1 MRRSKTYN
9 ARRSTTRIRLGRM
22 NVRRLALLA
31 ALLLFACA
39 LGATDIFR
47 PLRHTHAHA
56 ATRGQ
61 ASARQ
66 TNVAPQNI
74 WQEIG
79 KGAAATQAQRQSL
92 PRAYRTLRLNRAGLG
107 ELLRQAPLEFSAA
120 ARDTETVVALP
131 LPDGSLSRFRIEE
144 SAIMEPDLAARF
156 PTIKTYRGQGLDDTT
171 ATTRFD
177 WTPAGLHAIILSA
190 HGTFYLEPY
199 AAGDNATYL
208 AYAHQDIADETGA
221 LACAVTEAEQTEA
234 IKRASAHESSFTPRV
249 ASGANLRTYRLAVA
263 ATAEYTQTYGGG
275 TVDGALS
282 AITTTI
288 NLVDA
293 IYERDAAI
301 RLVLIAGETSIIF
314 TDTTTDGYTTDNV
327 GALINEN
334 PTKLNSVIGA
344 GSYDIGHVFDGRL
357 LSGGAFSFQGQAGIG
372 VVCTASKG
380 RGATIFR
387 SVFPSDI
394 IAYYIVAHEMGH
406 QFGATHTFNANIGDC
421 GNQRT
426 ASTAYEPGT
435 GTTIMGYRFN
445 CGSEDLRS
453 SDTYFHNASL
463 EQIVNYTTTGGG
475 SICPTLTA
483 TGNNPPVV
491 DAGASYTIPARTPFK
506 LTGAGSDANGDA
518 LTYTW
523 EEFDLGPSSPP
534 DADDGARPIFRSFA
548 PATNPART
556 FPQLSDIL
564 TNIQTFGE
572 SLPTTT
578 RTMNFRITA
587 RDNRAGGGGIGSA
600 ATQVNVRAD
609 SGPFT
614 VTAPATNVNWAG
626 NTLQP
631 VTWNVANTTSAPV
644 SCANVRILV
653 STDGGLTFPY
663 FTNSTP
669 NDGTE
674 NILVPNVPTTTA
686 RVKVEAVGN
695 IFFDISDANFT
706 ILNNPCS
713 YTLSATSQMF
723 FSSGGTGSVNI
734 TTSSNCAWTATSNA
748 DWITITAGAA
758 GSGNGTVSYTVAS
771 NSGGPARTGTI
782 SIAGQTFTVM
792 QSVGCTYAV
801 SAPVSNFPAQ
811 GGQGVLN
818 MTAGP
823 TCQWRVTS
831 LASWIT
837 ITAGSSGTGNGTINF
852 TVAPN
857 PGLARSGQILHT
869 DDSFITI
876 SQAAGAATTVG
887 FESTAFTAN
896 EGDGRATITV
906 FRNGDKSGV
915 TSVGYMTVDDPA
927 AVRCDTVNGTAYARC
942 DYATTIDTLT
952 FAPGEVTK
960 SFTIPLIDDA
970 HVEGSETVRLKL
982 FNPVGA
988 ALDLWSDVPLTIND
1002 NDKTGAANPIFTTPF
1017 FVRQHYLD
1025 FLAREPEPTEPWS
1038 NILNN
1043 CANVNNT
1050 DPTSPSAACDRITVS
1065 GAFFGSPEFL
1075 SKGVYTIV
1083 FYRAAFNRLPTYA
1096 EFAPDLRSVTGATAA
1111 ETNAKRAAFADN
1123 FVLRAEFVSQ
1133 YGALANGNYVSAL
1146 LGRYSLTQVTT
1157 PDPQQPDGTVKVTLT
1172 SADLVSR
1179 LNNSTLTRAQVLR
1192 AIVQSD
1198 EVTLQREATTAFV
1211 AAQYYGYLRRTPDV
1225 GGFNGWVNYLSAHPG
1240 DFRTMVNG
1248 FMNSIE
1254 YRLRFGAGQ

>member
-1 MRRSKTYN
+1 MRRSKT
-9 ARRSTTRIRLGRM
+9 R
-22 NVRRLALLA
+22 NVWRLALLA
-31 ALLLFACA
+31 VFVGA
-39 LGATDIFR
+39 LGATFNFR
-47 PLRHTHAHA
+47 SDDSVRAHA
-56 ATRGQ
+56 AAHRHVGAGQ
-61 ASARQ
+61 TKTALE
-66 TNVAPQNI
+66 NV

-79 KGAAATQAQRQSL
+79 KDAAAKQAQRQTL
-92 PRAYRTLRLNRAGLG
+92 PRAYRTLHLNRAGLA
-107 ELLRQAPLEFSAA
+107 ELLRQTPLEFSAA
-120 ARDTETVVALP
+120 ARSTETVVALP
-131 LPDGSLSRFRIEE
+131 RADGALSRFRIEE
-144 SAIMEPDLAARF
+144 SAIMEPALAARY
-156 PTIKTYRGQGLDDTT
+156 PALKTYRGQGLDDPT

-190 HGTFYLEPY
+190 HGTDYIEPY
-199 AAGDNATYL
+199 TVGDNATYL
-208 AYAHQDIADETGA
+208 AYAHQDMADETGA
-221 LACAVTEAEQTEA
+221 LACAVTEAEQTQA
-234 IKRASAHESSFTPRV
+234 SKRAGAPAQESSFTPSV
-249 ASGANLRTYRLAVA
+249 VSGANLRSYRLAVA

-288 NLVDA
+288 NLVNA

-334 PTKLNSVIGA
+334 PTKLNNVIGA

-357 LSGGAFSFQGQAGIG
+357 NSGGFSFQGQAGIG
-372 VVCTASKG
+372 VVCTANKG
-380 RGATIFR
+380 RGVTIFR
-387 SVFPSDI
+387 SVSPANI

-421 GNQRT
+421 GIQR
-426 ASTAYEPGT
+426 AVATAYEPGT

-463 EQIVNYTTTGGG
+463 EQIVNYTTTGSG
-475 SICPTLTA
+475 SGCPTLTA
-483 TGNNPPVV
+483 TGNSPPVV

-506 LTGAGSDANGDA
+506 LTATSDDANGTFSGR
-518 LTYTW
+518 TYTW

-548 PATNPART
+548 PAINPART

-564 TNIQTFGE
+564 TNAQTFGE

-578 RTMNFRITA
+578 RTMNFRVTV

-600 ATQVNVRAD
+600 ATQVNVRAE

-614 VTAPATNVNWAG
+614 VTAPATNVSWAG
-626 NTLQP
+626 NTLQT

-663 FTNSTP
+663 ATNSTP

-674 NILVPNVPTTTA
+674 NILVPNAPTTTA

-695 IFFDISDANFT
+695 IFFDISDTNFT

-723 FSSGGTGSVNI
+723 FSSGGTGSVNV
-734 TTSSNCAWTATSNA
+734 TTSSNCAWTAQSYA
-748 DWITITAGAA
+748 DWITLTAGTT
-758 GSGNGTVSYTVAS
+758 GNGNGTVSYTVAD
-771 NSGGPARTGTI
+771 NSGGPARTGLI
-782 SIAGQTFTVM
+782 VIAGQIYTVT
-792 QSVGCTYAV
+792 QSGGCTYAV

-906 FRNGDKSGV
+906 FRNGDHSGV
-915 TSVGYMTVDDPA
+915 TSVDYMTVDDPA

-952 FAPGEVTK
+952 FAPGEVTR
-960 SFTIPLIDDA
+960 SFTIPLINDA
-970 HVEGSETVRLKL
+970 HVEGNETVRLKL

-1043 CANVNNT
+1043 CADVNNT
-1050 DPTSPSAACDRITVS
+1050 DPTSPSASCDRITVS

-1096 EFAPDLRSVTGATAA
+1096 EFAPDLRSVTGASAQ

-1123 FVLRAEFVSQ
+1123 FVLRSEFVGQ
-1133 YGALANGNYVSAL
+1133 YGALSNATYVSAL

-1157 PDPQQPDGTVKVTLT
+1157 PDPAQPDGTVKVTLT
-1172 SADLVSR
+1172 SNDLVSR

-1198 EVTLQREATTAFV
+1198 EVSVQREATNAFV

-1248 FMNSIE
+1248 FVNSIE
-1254 YRLRFGAGQ
+1254 YRLRFGPGQ